1 MKIIKVCDFFP
12 HQFSFQMIQYSKIL
26 WYKKLYEWAVSR
38 MKDRSGNRIPV
49 MSKEQVSEFLSA
61 RGVKLKNDKGHDA
74 AYVLAMAKADY
85 YGSTI
90 IDEPRLA
97 LFVRDFL
104 DDVDG
109 SKTKAFDHFVVDC
122 WAMDEPIF
130 WDEMI

>member
-1 MKIIKVCDFFP
+1 MSPFEEYVD
-12 HQFSFQMIQYSKIL
+12 QYGL
-26 WYKKLYEWAVSR
+26 HFNKKLYEWAVSR
-38 MKDRSGNRIPV
+38 MKDRSGNRIPA
-49 MSKEQVSEFLSA
+49 MSKEQVSEFLST
-61 RGVKLKNDKGHDA
+61 RGVRLKNDKGHDA

-122 WAMDEPIF
+122 RAMDEPIF